1 MDKPQADMRPN
12 KQRFAHDDPLRAG
25 ARRLNRQQGNIHTN
39 LNVSSR
45 GFAARNPPVFS
56 RPHFGH
62 SLTGRPWR
70 PGATSAIEKLTQP
83 FADRIFLIP
92 NGSLPDQLFEFGRSR
107 RSCCPVL
114 G

>member
-1 MDKPQADMRPN
+1 MNAQPPPASIVGPATLHLIAPPAYTFRHRVMS
-12 KQRFAHDDPLRAG
+12 
-25 ARRLNRQQGNIHTN
+25 RRCHTN